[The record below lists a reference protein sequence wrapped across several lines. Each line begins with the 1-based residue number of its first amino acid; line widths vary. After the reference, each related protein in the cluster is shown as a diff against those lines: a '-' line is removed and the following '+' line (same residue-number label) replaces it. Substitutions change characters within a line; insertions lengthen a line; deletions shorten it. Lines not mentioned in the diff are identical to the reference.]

1 MTETA
6 DSQRV
11 ERTRIEAHLADV
23 HTPDERAFGYLLLGG
38 LGERRTDWGDAVHQY
53 GKALAEGASDEKI
66 LYFGNN
72 NLGYSLIQLERF
84 DEAEPY
90 CLTAIG
96 IDPTRHNA
104 HKNLG
109 LVRQGQQRPGEAA
122 ACFMEASRLRPSDR
136 RSWHLLQALLAR
148 EPDLLSRS
156 PGLKSRFLMLF
167 PDTAPGGLS
176 GIGRGDGGQ
185 HAILH

>member
-11 ERTRIEAHLADV
+11 ERTRIEARLADV

-38 LGERRTDWGDAVHQY
+38 LGERRADWGDAVHQY
-53 GKALAEGASDEKI
+53 GKVLAEGPSDEKI

-96 IDPTRHNA
+96 IDPNRHNA

-109 LVRQGQQRPGEAA
+109 LVRQGQQRLGEAA
-122 ACFMEASRLRPSDR
+122 ACFIEAYRLRPSDR

-148 EPDLLSRS
+148 EPDLLDRDAH
-156 PGLKSRFLMLF
+156 LKRRFLVLAS
-167 PDTAPGGLS
+167 PDEPDAAVGVDRP
-176 GIGRGDGGQ
+176 
-185 HAILH
+185 HFH